1 MLTLHTVTRGR
12 RSTNMHKSLLAGVA
26 DWPGG
31 VPSLLGTCFFVFLSN
46 IECEFTLS
54 WYSMNP
60 YGMRNNNSISLSYS
74 CALAMIAIVSTVA
87 GYKLCPSR
95 TSNVTA
101 SNVREVAVD
110 WRTLHQRHPRVVA
123 SDLTDKDKEAFVP
136 EMEQL
141 RDHTICRLLTKLSIW
156 GRFNRQKVG
165 VDRDALRR
173 VGVLWSFLFLQTT
186 KVLD

>member
-1 MLTLHTVTRGR
+1 
-12 RSTNMHKSLLAGVA
+12 MHKSLLAGVS

-46 IECEFTLS
+46 VECEFTLS
-54 WYSMNP
+54 SYSMDP
-60 YGMRNNNSISLSYS
+60 YGMRNDNSISLSNS

-110 WRTLHQRHPRVVA
+110 RRTFHQRHPRAVA
-123 SDLTDKDKEAFVP
+123 SNLTDKDKEAFVP
-136 EMEQL
+136 DGTASRSHYMQAAYEALDLWPLQPSE
-141 RDHTICRLLTKLSIW
+141 
-156 GRFNRQKVG
+156 GRGRPI
-165 VDRDALRR
+165 RI
-173 VGVLWSFLFLQTT
+173 
-186 KVLD
+186 